1 MKVLNESQ
9 IIDIKVSGA
18 FYARVSQ
25 LALHLAA
32 DKTAADIKRAA
43 DLLNEGKFEDPWSY
57 HYGTILALLSTIERG
72 AIEQN
77 KVEDREENTEESVVG
92 HS

>member
-1 MKVLNESQ
+1 MNESQ
-9 IIDIKVSGA
+9 IVDIKVSGA

-43 DLLNEGKFEDPWSY
+43 DLLNEGKFEDPWAY
-57 HYGTILALLSTIERG
+57 HYGTILALLSTIERE
-72 AIEQN
+72 AVAQN
-77 KVEDREENTEESVVG
+77 KVEDKEETAEDSAIPA
-92 HS
+92 S